1 MKNFKRILALVLTLM
16 FVVGSCASLSAFSAA
31 GKWYST
37 AVNWIEAN
45 GIDTVGSTADSEIDR
60 NTFAMWIAKIES
72 TFVDDKL
79 WDDKVDSTSFADV
92 KPGDHYYAAIAY
104 AEESGFIQGDGDGK
118 FYPDRIITFA
128 EACAIITR
136 VMGYEEFFEAYY
148 TADHTKYS
156 TYDEWYKANWQINY
170 MRVANLRC
178 KALDRVWVKNVGEYV
193 PQHKLTK
200 GEAAYLLYTLAHTG
214 ANVRHNGY
222 DMGYRLGA
230 EFNADYGTSSVL
242 AVVKTLA
249 RKPLNSSKLLG
260 YVSGGG
266 QPMNSHVTASL
277 DLKVMA
283 SYWAERNY
291 DQESQVVTPY
301 SKQLDTSK
309 MVELQLFDGDDFT
322 STIVT
327 LAGNTFQGLVRKS
340 LGLPAAVDTA
350 NEEVFYLFD
359 YVREGSVLNLSVKD
373 GTVKALS
380 VVSNHVVDTYR
391 VLTSTTSL
399 NYYLNGLANSYG
411 TNNPTAAL
419 PSSYNAEKDVTSWN
433 GNKLTFQGVEYILR
447 AGTANYTGVDN
458 EIKVYGYE
466 KVQATE
472 LDRDGTTL
480 QYKYYVKNSGAQ
492 YLGAAGCE
500 YLFDGACITAAERA
514 ERIAAGATEDQF
526 TAIYPY
532 MVRGNLVQL
541 TAAQAKAQLI
551 NAAQGE
557 VTAVFSDMDGD
568 GKYDVAVVTE
578 YDAFFIAD
586 GCENIAGASAE
597 NLENGHPKQYA
608 KGVPSAGAVIINA
621 TVTPSASMS
630 TDAWTIDTA
639 KATNKVQL
647 IFQVSDRRGANG
659 INANQWYVGFR
670 STMPKGTGTID
681 VFNYASGYIQNVVAE
696 ANGGY
701 YTVQIPVS
709 KTDAETGATTVE
721 YVVAHLPAFGN
732 VPTSQ
737 TVSYTHAGATAEI
750 EVNAKTWMTFIT
762 DFYKKN
768 FAYAYKSA
776 GKYVYVD
783 EATGTEYY
791 DAALDKAFINNATG
805 KLITAAEKADLMAL
819 VTYAKTADKF
829 GTIAGT
835 ATYAPTTDTALDANK
850 TYYTLADGVYTA
862 VASPVVG
869 DIATYYEVVTPDVV
883 SSFVLTEDTELDAS
897 KTYYTMSG
905 TVFTAVAT
913 PDVAAIGTYYEQV
926 TGKTYY
932 VLADAET
939 NTYNAV
945 SELVLADA
953 STYYQQNVMVD
964 ADFTPI
970 ALLVLKN
977 VEGFTTDT
985 KVITDADYDYEVVV
999 LDPNDAG
1006 IYKAADKASVLA
1018 MVSAWVNNKYI
1029 NYVLDADS
1037 NIILAKA
1044 SASSDGRGFVVNVT
1058 KADEGNTYKVNV
1070 AATGTYKIVD
1080 QIYYGTGFS
1089 TWDQMKATRIASL
1102 PTVAAL
1108 KAKFLADP
1116 TTASIMYV
1124 NAREWNDPAGND
1136 KTLIG
1141 TRPEAGSYVMSA
1153 FGVST
1158 WADAVANVITAKV
1171 SQTFEGSVGLKTY
1184 NVRASASTIWDVANA
1199 ATYRDIYNGNV
1210 VHDLTV
1216 GEKVTAADNFYYVT
1230 MTKEAGS
1237 YHVMRV
1243 SDPRTAQSVL
1253 EGRDHMGGSASNYSQ
1268 NVPNRTTPKAFMF
1281 VGNNPGHWLNTSWRI
1296 MNFYYVETISAQE
1309 AAELAWPN
1317 AGIVTVLD
1325 AGKTESLYL
1334 VPTTNT
1340 EIIEGKTYY
1349 AYDSAKGAF
1358 VVVAEPNANGLGAGL
1373 YYERD
1378 LTRDSIVTS
1387 LDSAKSVA
1395 VADRD
1400 TFEANYTYVSVAEKV
1415 LGYNP
1420 SYFVSARAGSKY
1432 VFDVVFDTVATT
1444 AITTTYK
1451 PYPVSANGGYYVA
1464 AKDNAGN
1471 DVTGTPADADRMTAE
1486 SAASFAAG
1494 TSTRAWKYYSFGGK
1508 IYAELEPAKTFNYV
1522 GSNGK
1527 INFVAVEVKVDT
1539 AVEEFKTLSEY
1550 DNVDVSSM
1558 NLFSSARAMT
1568 PKDSGFVPGYYLV
1581 KLGAGSTE
1589 YKVPGSTKVI
1599 VMNPSND
1606 AGTVVGKTTTV
1617 KDLIE
1622 SKDTILFATEAQIAL
1637 SADLKTITCIT
1648 VIGEFIGTQPTETP
1662 SDESVVVFVGSDVTT
1677 ILNAD
1682 ETGTSYIVKTDK
1694 PVYALDGSEFGVIYY
1709 EYDTTSSSFNPTD
1722 LKFVINAGSFYK
1734 VDKNGKIIANMGT
1747 MFGTRTV
1754 SKSNVL
1760 VGTKTYN
1767 YTYDL
1772 VSFENNL
1779 DPNYCGTAVITNAT
1793 ADKLIATVNGKKNVD
1808 ISNWNVKF
1816 IYTDMDATKL
1826 YVAGDNTNVS
1836 IAAFNEIV
1844 SGLES
1849 KYNAV
1854 ALAKKVYETARDG
1867 GELSAAVVAKYK
1879 TAYEEAV
1886 AELEEAKIASLA
1898 KMDGQFWSA
1907 STIASSAIR
1916 RYIESAKYTYGVDAT
1931 LTFTYLYVDGTYYVI
1946 VPSFTK

>member
-16 FVVGSCASLSAFSAA
+16 FIVGSCASLSAYSAG

-104 AEESGFIQGDGDGK
+104 AEESGFIQGDGDGN
-118 FYPDRIITFA
+118 FYPDRVITFA

-178 KALDRVWVKNVGEYV
+178 KAIDATWVAKVGEYV

-200 GEAAYLLYTLAHTG
+200 GEAAYLLYTLSQTG

-230 EFNADYGTSSVL
+230 EFNANFGTANVL

-260 YVSGGG
+260 YASGGTG
-266 QPMNSHVTASL
+266 SPMNSHVTASL
-277 DLKVMA
+277 DLQVMA

-309 MVELQLFDGDDFT
+309 AVELQLFDGDDFT

-327 LAGNTFQGLVRKS
+327 LSGNTFQGLVRKS

-359 YVREGSVLNLSVKD
+359 YVREGTVLNLSVKD

-391 VLTSTTSL
+391 VLTSTANL

-433 GNKLTFQGVEYILR
+433 GNKLTFQGVEYVLR

-458 EIKVYGYE
+458 EIKVYGYS

-472 LDRDGTTL
+472 LSADGSTL
-480 QYKYYVKNSGAQ
+480 LYKYYVKNAGTQ

-500 YLFDGACITAAERA
+500 YLYDGGCITAAKRA
-514 ERIAAGATEDQF
+514 ELIAGGATEDQF
-526 TAIYPY
+526 AALYPY

-541 TAAQAKAQLI
+541 TAAEAKAQLI

-568 GKYDVAVVTE
+568 GKYDVAVVTD

-586 GCENIAGASAE
+586 GCENIAGAGAE
-597 NLENGHPKQYA
+597 NLDNGSPAQYA

-621 TVTPSASMS
+621 TVTASASMS
-630 TDAWTIDTA
+630 TDAWTIDTT

-659 INANQWYVGFR
+659 INLNQWYAGFR

-721 YVVAHLPAFGN
+721 YVIAHLPAFGN

-737 TVSYTHAGATAEI
+737 TVSYTHAGATGEI
-750 EVNAKTWMTFIT
+750 KVNAKTWMTFIT

-791 DAALDKAFINNATG
+791 DAALDKAFIDIATG
-805 KLITAAEKADLMAL
+805 KLITAEEKAALMAL
-819 VTYAKTADKF
+819 VTYSKTADKF

-835 ATYAPTTDTALDANK
+835 ATYAPTTDTALDTTK
-850 TYYTLADGVYTA
+850 TYYTLAGGVYTA
-862 VASPVVG
+862 VATPDVAA
-869 DIATYYEVVTPDVV
+869 IATYYEVVTPDVV
-883 SSFVLTEDTELDAS
+883 SAFALTADTELDAS

-913 PDVAAIGTYYEQV
+913 PDVAAIATYYEQ

-939 NTYNAV
+939 NTYSAV
-945 SELVLADA
+945 TELVLADA
-953 STYYQQNVMVD
+953 SKYYQQNVKVD

-985 KVITDADYDYEVVV
+985 KVITDAGYDYEVVV

-1006 IYKAADKASVLA
+1006 IYKAADKASIAA

-1070 AATGTYKIVD
+1070 AVTGTYKTID
-1080 QIYYGTGFS
+1080 QIYYSSYTS
-1089 TWDQMKATRIASL
+1089 ISDLATSINNSGITRPS
-1102 PTVAAL
+1102 VAQV
-1108 KAKFLADP
+1108 KAKFLANP
-1116 TTASIMYV
+1116 RTANIWINRGWNGLATTEGLTLEQRLI
-1124 NAREWNDPAGND
+1124 
-1136 KTLIG
+1136 KTLTNNKG
-1141 TRPEAGSYVMSA
+1141 TLQ
-1153 FGVST
+1153 
-1158 WADAVANVITAKV
+1158 DALANIITGKD
-1171 SQTFEGSVGLKTY
+1171 SQKYEGSVGLKTY

-1199 ATYRDIYNGNV
+1199 ATYRDIYSGNV
-1210 VHDLTV
+1210 VHDLTKD
-1216 GEKVTAADNFYYVT
+1216 EKVTAADNFYYVT

-1243 SDPRTAQSVL
+1243 SNPQTSGSES
-1253 EGRDHMGGSASNYSQ
+1253 EGRGLQYIQYFSY
-1268 NVPNRTTPKAFMF
+1268 T
-1281 VGNNPGHWLNTSWRI
+1281 NPGHYLNADHRAGS
-1296 MNFYYVETISAQE
+1296 FYYTHSVSAQE
-1309 AAELAWPN
+1309 ASELSWPN

-1325 AGKTESLYL
+1325 AGKAESLYL

-1340 EIIEGKTYY
+1340 EIIAGKTYY
-1349 AYDSAKGAF
+1349 AYDAAKGGF
-1358 VVVAEPNANGLGAGL
+1358 VVVAEPNANDLGAGL
-1373 YYERD
+1373 YFERD
-1378 LTRDSIVTS
+1378 LTRTSVVTS
-1387 LDSAKSVA
+1387 LDAAKKVA
-1395 VADRD
+1395 VADAER
-1400 TFEANYTYVSVAEKV
+1400 FVNAYTYVSVAEKV

-1420 SYFVSARAGSKY
+1420 SYYVTGRAGSKY
-1432 VFDVVFDTVATT
+1432 VFDVIFDTVATT

-1451 PYPVSANGGYYVA
+1451 PYPVSADGGYYVT

-1471 DVTGTPADADRMTAE
+1471 DVKGTPADADRMTAE

-1522 GSNGK
+1522 GANGK
-1527 INFVAVEVKVDT
+1527 INFVTVEVKVDT
-1539 AVEEFKTLSEY
+1539 AEAEFVALSEY
-1550 DNVDVSSM
+1550 DDVDVSSM
-1558 NLFSSARAMT
+1558 NLFSSARAMVS
-1568 PKDSGFVPGYYLV
+1568 KDPGFVPGYYLV
-1581 KLGAGSTE
+1581 KLGANSTE
-1589 YKVPGSTKVI
+1589 YKVPGSTQVI

-1617 KDLIE
+1617 KALLE
-1622 SKDTILFATEAQIAL
+1622 SKDSILFATEAQVAL

-1662 SDESVVVFVGSDVTT
+1662 SDESVIVFVGSDVTT

-1694 PVYALDGSEFGVIYY
+1694 PVYALDGSEFGEIYY

-1722 LKFVINAGSFYK
+1722 LKFVIEAGSFYK

-1747 MFGTRTV
+1747 MFGTRKV

-1772 VSFENNL
+1772 VTFENNL
-1779 DPNYCGTAVITNAT
+1779 DPNYCGTAVVTSAT

-1826 YVAGDNTNVS
+1826 YVAGNNTNVS

-1886 AELEEAKIASLA
+1886 TELEEAKTASLA